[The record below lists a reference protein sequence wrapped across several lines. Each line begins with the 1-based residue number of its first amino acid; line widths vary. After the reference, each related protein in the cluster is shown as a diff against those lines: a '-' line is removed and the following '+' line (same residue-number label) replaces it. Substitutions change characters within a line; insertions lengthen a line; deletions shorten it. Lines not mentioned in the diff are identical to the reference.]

1 MKQTPKSN
9 VIRFA
14 HLSYSLVAIISENS
28 NNHNSNG
35 NKSNKNIVTN
45 YEFYILEGGPRKNI
59 LSF

>member
-14 HLSYSLVAIISENS
+14 HLSYSLVAMISENS

-45 YEFYILEGGPRKNI
+45 YEFYIPEGGPRKNI